1 MNHVTHLFQHNES
14 KQKIE
19 TIESKDLNLDISPR
33 LEILEVNDPPERK
46 AGIKVADVSNLVDKL
61 KNEAKVI

>member
-1 MNHVTHLFQHNES
+1 MKA
-14 KQKIE
+14 KQKKIE

-46 AGIKVADVSNLVDKL
+46 AGIKVPDVP
-61 KNEAKVI
+61 I